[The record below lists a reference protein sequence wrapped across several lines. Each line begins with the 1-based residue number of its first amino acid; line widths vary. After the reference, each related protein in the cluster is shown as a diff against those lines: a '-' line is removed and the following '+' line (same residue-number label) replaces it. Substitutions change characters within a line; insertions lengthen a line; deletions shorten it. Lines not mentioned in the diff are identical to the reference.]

1 MLRYIFKR
9 IVIAIPVFFGITLV
23 VFFLIMSM
31 PGDPFSGMLD
41 PGMSAEYKQK
51 LLESYGYNDP
61 IAVQYVKWLG
71 RMLQGDLGY
80 SNIYKAR
87 VLDIIGTRMGNTA
100 LLGGVSLLIS
110 TFIGIPAGVY
120 VATHKRSLVDHG
132 MTVFCFFGISI
143 PAFFF
148 GMLLILLFGM
158 YLNCLPVSGMITAGA
173 NYKGLAHVIDVV
185 RHMVMP
191 VIVLSLLNIAS
202 FMRYT
207 RSSVID
213 VVGQDYI
220 RTARAKGVSRWDL
233 VAKHVLKNA
242 LIPIITIISLQIP
255 SMLSGALLTETV
267 FVWPGV
273 GQLNYQAVQ
282 NRDYFLIMGIV
293 MVLAVITLA
302 VNLIADICYA
312 LVDPRIRYH

>member
-1 MLRYIFKR
+1 MLRYILKR
-9 IVIAIPVFFGITLV
+9 ILIAIPVFLGITVV
-23 VFFLIMSM
+23 VFALVMKM

-41 PGMSAEYKQK
+41 PGMSAEYKQRM
-51 LLESYGYNDP
+51 LEAYGYNDP
-61 IAVQYVKWLG
+61 VPVQYVRWLG
-71 RMLQGDLGY
+71 RALQGDLGY
-80 SNIYKAR
+80 SSTYKAR
-87 VLDIIGTRMGNTA
+87 VMDIIGARMGNTA

-110 TFIGIPAGVY
+110 TFLGIPAGIW
-120 VATHKRSLVDHG
+120 VATHKRSLLDHG
-132 MTVFCFFGISI
+132 MTIFCLFGISI

-158 YLNCLPVSGMITAGA
+158 TLNWLPISGMITPGA
-173 NYKGLAHVIDVV
+173 NYTGLAYVVDVV

-191 VIVLSLLNIAS
+191 VLVLSLLNTAS

-213 VVGQDYI
+213 VYGQDYV
-220 RTARAKGVSRWDL
+220 RTARAKGVPRWSL
-233 VAKHVLKNA
+233 VMRHVFKNA
-242 LIPIITIISLQIP
+242 LIPIITVISLQVP

-293 MVLAVITLA
+293 MVLAVITLLI
-302 VNLIADICYA
+302 NLVADICYA
-312 LVDPRIRYH
+312 LVDPRIRY

>member
-1 MLRYIFKR
+1 MLRYIVRR
-9 IVIAIPVFFGITLV
+9 ILISVPVFFGITLV

-41 PGMSAEYKQK
+41 PGMSAEYKQR
-51 LLESYGYNDP
+51 LLEAYGYNDP
-61 IAVQYVKWLG
+61 VAVQYIKWLG
-71 RMLQGDLGY
+71 RLLQGDFGY
-80 SNIYKAR
+80 SNIYRAR
-87 VLDIIGTRMGNTA
+87 VLDVVLSRMGNTA

-110 TFIGIPAGVY
+110 TFIGIPAGMY
-120 VATHKRSLVDHG
+120 IATHRRSLADHA

-148 GMLLILLFGM
+148 GMLLILLFGVF
-158 YLNCLPVSGMITAGA
+158 LNWLPVSGMITAGA
-173 NYKGLAHVIDVV
+173 NYKGLAHVIDVM

-191 VIVLSLLNIAS
+191 VTVLSLLNIAS

-220 RTARAKGVSRWDL
+220 RTARAKGVPRWDL

-282 NRDYFLIMGIV
+282 NRDYFLIMGVV
-293 MVLAVITLA
+293 MVLAVITLL

-312 LVDPRIRYH
+312 LVDPRIRYR